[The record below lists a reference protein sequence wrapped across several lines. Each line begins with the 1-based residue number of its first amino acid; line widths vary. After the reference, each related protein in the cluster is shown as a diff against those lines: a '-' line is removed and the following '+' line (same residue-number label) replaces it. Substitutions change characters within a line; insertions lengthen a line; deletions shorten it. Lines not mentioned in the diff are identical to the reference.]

1 MNIEFKRK
9 RPTDRQG
16 ALRKEVWNMKRRAV
30 ELRTFE
36 SISMS
41 PCQLERTRA
50 LVLRGGII
58 QSGQIQIQIH
68 SVWASICGWQVSLS
82 QFQVPVN
89 EVNETQT
96 RNLNSSL
103 QVGVLSGG
111 GLCVFAQRVMGK
123 YSFTRASIH
132 L

>member
-1 MNIEFKRK
+1 
-9 RPTDRQG
+9 
-16 ALRKEVWNMKRRAV
+16 MKRGAV
-30 ELRTFE
+30 ELRTTRTFE

-50 LVLRGGII
+50 LVLGGGII

-111 GLCVFAQRVMGK
+111 GLYVFARSHDVKMVMGK

-132 L
+132 F

>member
-1 MNIEFKRK
+1 
-9 RPTDRQG
+9 
-16 ALRKEVWNMKRRAV
+16 MKRRAV
-30 ELRTFE
+30 ELRTTRTFE

-50 LVLRGGII
+50 LVLGGGII
-58 QSGQIQIQIH
+58 QSGQIQIQMH
-68 SVWASICGWQVSLS
+68 SVWANICGS

-89 EVNETQT
+89 EFTETQT

-111 GLCVFAQRVMGK
+111 GLYVFAQSHDVKMVMGK

-132 L
+132 F

>member
-1 MNIEFKRK
+1 ML
-9 RPTDRQG
+9 G
-16 ALRKEVWNMKRRAV
+16 
-30 ELRTFE
+30 
-36 SISMS
+36 
-41 PCQLERTRA
+41 
-50 LVLRGGII
+50 GGII

-68 SVWASICGWQVSLS
+68 SANLCGWQVSLS

-89 EVNETQT
+89 EVNITQT

-111 GLCVFAQRVMGK
+111 GLYVFAQSHDVKMVMGK

>member
-1 MNIEFKRK
+1 
-9 RPTDRQG
+9 
-16 ALRKEVWNMKRRAV
+16 MKRRAV
-30 ELRTFE
+30 ELRTTRTFE
-36 SISMS
+36 SISMR

-50 LVLRGGII
+50 LVLGGGII
-58 QSGQIQIQIH
+58 QSRQIQIQIH
-68 SVWASICGWQVSLS
+68 SANLCGWQVSLS

-89 EVNETQT
+89 EVNITQT

-111 GLCVFAQRVMGK
+111 GLYVFAQSHDVKMVMGK

-132 L
+132 F